1 MLGPSL
7 LRPSIKP
14 TAWVPDQEHGEHN
27 QEHNQ
32 ELDIQEHN
40 DIQEHINHI
49 QERNQEGSSR
59 QRKKTEAVMQGAY

>member
-14 TAWVPDQEHGEHN
+14 TACAPDQEHGEHN

-49 QERNQEGSSR
+49 QERNQEDSSR
-59 QRKKTEAVMQGAY
+59 QRNKSEAVVQGAY